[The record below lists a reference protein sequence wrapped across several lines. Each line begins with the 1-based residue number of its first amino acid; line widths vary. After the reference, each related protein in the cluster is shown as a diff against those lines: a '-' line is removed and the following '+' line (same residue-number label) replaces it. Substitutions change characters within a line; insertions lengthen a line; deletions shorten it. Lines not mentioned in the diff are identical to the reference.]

1 MFISCSL
8 YSCLKNDIP
17 AFCKH
22 LPAVINISAW
32 RVLEIV
38 QRSLAPVL
46 EQKYLCR
53 SGPFAGIRRAAKQGQ
68 SSFTSRHFIP
78 GTGCISLNKR
88 FPKLSLHNDQHR
100 DETTEEEQN
109 NLNPSVIHTSNLRNW
124 SSCCIYTNSEGSYH
138 TK

>member
-8 YSCLKNDIP
+8 YFCWKKDIP
-17 AFCKH
+17 AFCTH

-32 RVLEIV
+32 RVLETV
-38 QRSLAPVL
+38 QHRLVPL
-46 EQKYLCR
+46 MEQKYLCR
-53 SGPFAGIRRAAKQGQ
+53 SGPFAGTRRAAKQGQ
-68 SSFTSRHFIP
+68 SSFTSRQFIP

-88 FPKLSLHNDQHR
+88 FPKLSLHNDQDR

-124 SSCCIYTNSEGSYH
+124 SSCCISTNSEGSYH
-138 TK
+138 KK